1 MNSPVRD
8 KTITMSS
15 TEFEQIKAQL
25 IHLHAELNRLLGPP
39 LVYATVVK
47 ADDKPLGKDGGEK
60 VVVVFD
66 GKLLEV
72 LDSPGVTFKPSDNVK
87 VDLKTRQIRP

>member
-1 MNSPVRD
+1 MRD
-8 KTITMSS
+8 ESITLSS
-15 TEFEQIKAQL
+15 TEFEQIKSQL
-25 IHLHAELNRLLGPP
+25 IHLDAELNRLLAPP

-47 ADDKPLGKDGGEK
+47 ADNKPLGKDGGEK

-72 LDSPGVTFKPSDNVK
+72 HGLPGMTFKPSDNVK
-87 VDLKTRQIRP
+87 ADLETRQIRS

>member
-1 MNSPVRD
+1 
-8 KTITMSS
+8 MSS

-25 IHLHAELNRLLGPP
+25 IHLDAELNRLLAPL
-39 LVYATVVK
+39 LVYATVVR

-66 GKLLEV
+66 GKLLAV
-72 LDSPGVTFKPSDNVK
+72 LGSPGVSFKPSDNVK
-87 VDLKTRQIRP
+87 VDLKTRQIQP

>member
-1 MNSPVRD
+1 MRNES
-8 KTITMSS
+8 ITMSS

-25 IHLHAELNRLLGPP
+25 IHLDAELNRLLSPP

-47 ADDKPLGKDGGEK
+47 ADDKPLGKDGGVK

-72 LDSPGVTFKPSDNVK
+72 HGLPGMTFKPSDI
-87 VDLKTRQIRP
+87 TGPCMSTSRRRR